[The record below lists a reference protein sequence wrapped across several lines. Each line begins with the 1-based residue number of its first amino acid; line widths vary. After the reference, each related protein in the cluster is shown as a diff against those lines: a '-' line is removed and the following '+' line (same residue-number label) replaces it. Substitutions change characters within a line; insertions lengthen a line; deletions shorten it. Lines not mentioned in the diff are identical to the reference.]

1 MTFWTEKNFEPKRA
15 NRFKVSIIGSDAT
28 GNIPFFYAK
37 DCAKPTA
44 KINVTTHKVAGRSFN
59 FPGSIEW
66 NSIKITFVDDVDNK
80 VIRQVTQTLAASN
93 YPDVVDAG
101 LLGPFE
107 SAFGQNGDL
116 QFISKNL
123 IGQNLTGVVDSGG
136 FLEIKQLNAN
146 GDPVE
151 TWQLYNPILEEITPD
166 GLDYGKDDLSTYS
179 LTIRY
184 DWAKL
189 S

>member
-15 NRFKVSIIGSDAT
+15 NRFKVSINGSNAT
-28 GNIPFFYAK
+28 GNVPFFYAK

-93 YPDVVDAG
+93 YPDIADG
-101 LLGPFE
+101 LLGPIQ

-116 QFISKNL
+116 RFISKNL
-123 IGQNLTGVVDSGG
+123 VGQNLTGVDGAGG
-136 FLEIKQLNAN
+136 FMEISQLNAD
-146 GDPVE
+146 GVSVE
-151 TWQLYNPILEEITPD
+151 TWQLYNPILEEFSPD

-184 DWAKL
+184 D
-189 S
+189 